1 MTLTDTSMS
10 LGDSGEVTHMA
21 VRMALPADMMT
32 PSAAV
37 RFGLAGLRL
46 PPDSSYWTLAG
57 VG

>member
-1 MTLTDTSMS
+1 MTLTDTLMS

-21 VRMALPADMMT
+21 VRTALPADMIA

-37 RFGLAGLRL
+37 RFGQDELRL
-46 PPDSSYWTLAG
+46 PPDSSYWTLAE